1 MWRKRSRLNLVLS
14 ICLIA
19 IPLVGY
25 WQRNAIYDAV
35 RLYGYNAPAAVAD
48 LATRGT
54 MTDLGRRLFY
64 VNHPQLITDS
74 DTFRS
79 DCTVAEQTIV
89 LGCYHPTQ
97 RGIYV
102 YSVSDARLAGIV
114 EVTSAHEMLHAAYDR
129 LSKRDK
135 SSVDKMLDDYYKKDL
150 HDQRILDTI
159 EAYKKSEPNDI
170 INEMHSIFGTEIADL
185 PSQLEDYYKRYF
197 TNRQAVVAFSQNYEN
212 EFTSR
217 SAKAAQ
223 YEKQLND
230 LKTKI
235 NTEENNLK
243 AQLAGINAEQARLDS
258 LKANNKI
265 EEYNAGVPAYNASI
279 DAYNSGVA
287 QYKRDINNYNSLV
300 EQYNAVAGE
309 LKQLYGAIDTRLSP
323 K

>member
-1 MWRKRSRLNLVLS
+1 
-14 ICLIA
+14 

-35 RLYGYNAPAAVAD
+35 RLYGYNAPSTVAN

-54 MTDLGRRLFY
+54 MTDYGRHMFY
-64 VNHPQLITDS
+64 VNRPQLITDS
-74 DTFRS
+74 DTFRK

-97 RGIYV
+97 QGIYV

-170 INEMHSIFGTEIADL
+170 INEMHSIFGTEIANL